1 VPFIDVSAASL
12 TFRPDAPSLPVLDR
26 MERDA
31 GPLRLSLRLLGA
43 SHQAVVATPDGLLS
57 ETLAYRSDFAPDLP
71 EAFSQ
76 RVGAWRHRY
85 ECTVEKLTV
94 PELRQRVRAL
104 RDRALMRTDA
114 PDLLVGVFGE
124 DPDAL
129 TALEVTGTAPLSW
142 RTVHTYPQYG
152 EIVTTTSTVVSM
164 STVVSTGTD
173 AAAGGA
179 SGVPG

>member
-12 TFRPDAPSLPVLDR
+12 TFRPDAPSMPVLDH

-43 SHQAVVATPDGLLS
+43 SHQAVVATPDGLIA
-57 ETLAYRSDFAPDLP
+57 ETLAYRSDLAPDLP

-76 RVGAWRHRY
+76 RVGSWRHRY
-85 ECTVEKLTV
+85 ACTVETLTV

-104 RDRALMRTDA
+104 RDRALLRTTA

-129 TALEVTGTAPLSW
+129 TALEVT
-142 RTVHTYPQYG
+142 
-152 EIVTTTSTVVSM
+152 
-164 STVVSTGTD
+164 TGTVEPVG
-173 AAAGGA
+173 AGQPGA
-179 SGVPG
+179 PDRSRSDRKLNRIPRPEDHR

>member
-1 VPFIDVSAASL
+1 MPFIDVSAASL
-12 TFRPDAPSLPVLDR
+12 TFRPDAPSMPVLDR

-43 SHQAVVATPDGLLS
+43 SHQAVVASPDGLIS
-57 ETLAYRSDFAPDLP
+57 ETLAYRSDLAPDLP
-71 EAFSQ
+71 ETFTQ
-76 RVGAWRHRY
+76 RVGDWRHRY
-85 ECTVEKLTV
+85 ECAVESLTV
-94 PELRQRVRAL
+94 ADLRRRVRAL
-104 RDRALMRTDA
+104 RDRAVMRTAA

-152 EIVTTTSTVVSM
+152 QVVTTTSTVAPVR
-164 STVVSTGTD
+164 D
-173 AAAGGA
+173 GA
-179 SGVPG
+179 SGSRAGVPG